1 MKERLMEQIETED
14 RSSRNRFRLLVGAA
28 AAAIAVVAVA
38 TAVIAAGDHTDGSR
52 TDVTS
57 ANQPDETTTTTGS
70 PATTV
75 SPTTTPS
82 TTATTAVPPDST
94 ESGSGGSAPPASQGN
109 GPSVRDVDF
118 ANRSYPEPFPSLNAG
133 HDVTL
138 HDGGASLS
146 DERPI
151 VAGLEPVV
159 YDDFDGDGD
168 EDALVV
174 LFAHHQMAELAA
186 AWAAVYRIGANGQPE
201 IVGTPLRITD
211 NIMEL
216 QPPSG
221 RRITAI
227 VYLDP
232 VNLGAKHQRTWEFD
246 GNAFHLIADNPY
258 PG

>member
-1 MKERLMEQIETED
+1 MEQIETED

-28 AAAIAVVAVA
+28 AAVLLVLAVT
-38 TAVIAAGDHTDGSR
+38 TAVIAADGDTDGNR

-57 ANQPDETTTTTGS
+57 ATRRDDTTTTTDS

-75 SPTTTPS
+75 APTTTPS
-82 TTATTAVPPDST
+82 TTATTAVPPDPT
-94 ESGSGGSAPPASQGN
+94 ESGSGGSAPPASQGDV
-109 GPSVRDVDF
+109 PSVRDVDF

-174 LFAHHQMAELAA
+174 LFAHHQMAESAA
-186 AWAAVYRIGANGQPE
+186 AWAAVYRVGANGQPE

-211 NIMEL
+211 NVMEL
-216 QPPSG
+216 RAPSG

-246 GNAFHLIADNPY
+246 GSSFALVADDPY